1 MHLLLSFPICCCVSC
16 LLFGVAKLRNPWTCY
31 YSTNPWPAGSYQ
43 ALAVLCHF
51 PLLLPLWSLIF
62 FYFLRER
69 EREIYQSGMRFI
81 DWSVMVHV
89 CFLPPQHN
97 LAGNCSKALPSR
109 YSLMRVH
116 RWCGC
121 VLAAICSNVTEI
133 DRGKILIYRNP
144 PLTWNQNFRSS
155 IFTGENFPLF
165 TVLLFISRIEIRVSD
180 ITLSLGLISI
190 GLFSHV
196 LK

>member
-1 MHLLLSFPICCCVSC
+1 MLLCFLPSFWSCQAEEPMNMLLFYKSLACGFVSGSSSALPFSPPFALMVSHFLLLS
-16 LLFGVAKLRNPWTCY
+16 A
-31 YSTNPWPAGSYQ
+31 
-43 ALAVLCHF
+43 
-51 PLLLPLWSLIF
+51 
-62 FYFLRER
+62 RER

-155 IFTGENFPLF
+155 IFTGGNFPLF